1 MKTLLVYVLVAAGLL
16 AAAGCQTAPQHTA
29 APDHATSVA
38 SGQGFIADALVTV
51 FDAAGKYV
59 TKQQYHVSA
68 QPPSIRIT
76 AQEPQGL
83 SGRKE
88 QARVLW
94 MVGEQR
100 LEPIPGLL
108 AAAEPQERLDKA
120 QTGTLTLRKG
130 LKAAF
135 EVGQRRLELRSILRG
150 LAQQQAQGRL
160 ASRAEPL
167 RPSELA
173 HGVCAEAQVGKRQAK
188 LLGELITGRVRLHGL
203 PKELDPFGYSPLL
216 DPKTRLRHQGQSLLL
231 VALRR

>member
-83 SGRKE
+83 SVWQWPGGQTPQPQ
-88 QARVLW
+88 QAGPAAKRLGDPYVLHA
-94 MVGEQR
+94 
-100 LEPIPGLL
+100 LT
-108 AAAEPQERLDKA
+108 AAALAGAEMMDTSAGNAMAVTRVEGQWYEPVVFDA
-120 QTGTLTLRKG
+120 TGGATLTLYKDPRTG
-130 LKAAF
+130 RFERARLHDAA
-135 EVGQRRLELRSILRG
+135 
-150 LAQQQAQGRL
+150 AGRL
-160 ASRAEPL
+160 VAVRSYNFLYIAA
-167 RPSELA
+167 LA
-173 HGVCAEAQVGKRQAK
+173 RIMPTKFDVLVGPTESA
-188 LLGELITGRVRLHGL
+188 LTRVLQIEYTAVH
-203 PKELDPFGYSPLL
+203 
-216 DPKTRLRHQGQSLLL
+216 
-231 VALRR
+231 